1 MAKRIKLSVIQSKEL
16 TTLINNKQS
25 ASEEIKRAQAI
36 LLINKNIDF
45 DTIFAIT
52 GLSKKYGFKLRKK
65 FLIEGITIIK
75 SKRQKKSKELLTRQ
89 QRTEII
95 EIVKTK
101 SPKDFDIESDFWTTS
116 ILAYYIEKEYK
127 VKYKSKTSI
136 YILFKGAK
144 YSFHKP
150 GKQYQKR
157 DQAKIDQ
164 WKIDIKPIVKEAFA
178 DKDTVIL
185 VADEMILST
194 QTTFQKVW
202 LPQGEYPKIDVSN
215 KRARRCIYGFL
226 NIKTGSEHAFKTE
239 FINSEETCKI
249 LENIGNFY
257 INKKILIIW
266 DNAPWHRSDDVKTF
280 LSDTKHSFILKSFP
294 CYAPEENPQEHVW
307 KKGRSEIT
315 HNKFIQDIDKAA
327 DDFVNFLNNTKFN
340 YKFFELDAF

>member
-1 MAKRIKLSVIQSKEL
+1 MAKRIKLSVIQNNEL
-16 TTLINNKQS
+16 TTFINSKDS
-25 ASEEIKRAQAI
+25 TSEEIKRAQAI
-36 LLINKNIDF
+36 LLINKNIDC
-45 DTIFAIT
+45 DTIFSIT

-65 FLIEGITIIK
+65 FLIEGIAVIK
-75 SKRQKKSKELLTRQ
+75 SQRKKKSKELLTRQ

-116 ILAYYIEKEYK
+116 ILAYYIEEKYK

-164 WKIDIKPIVKEAFA
+164 WKIDIEPIVKESFA
-178 DKDTVIL
+178 DKNTVIL

-194 QTTFQKVW
+194 QTTFQKIW

-226 NIKTGSEHAFKTE
+226 NIKTGREHAFKTE
-239 FINSEETCKI
+239 FINSKETCKI
-249 LENIGNFY
+249 LENIGNLY

-266 DNAPWHRSDDVKTF
+266 DNAPWHKSDEVKTF
-280 LSDTKHSFILKSFP
+280 LSNTRHSFTLKPFP

-315 HNKFIQDIDKAA
+315 HNKFIQDVDKAA

-340 YKFFELDAF
+340 YKFFDLVAF